1 MRFDEPLLAGRL
13 IRRYKRFLADVVLE
27 DGREVTAHCPN
38 SGSMKACVGPDWPV
52 RLSVSGNPRRKLP
65 YTLEMVHNGRC
76 WIGVNTM
83 RPNHLVREAVLAG
96 TVPELA
102 GYETVRG
109 EVPYAGDSRIDLLL
123 EGGGRRCFVE
133 VKNTTLVDDDG
144 HFIFPDAVT
153 MRGRKHLQA
162 LARTVEGGDRAVAFF
177 LVQRSDARVFRPA
190 EEIDPAFAQALQAA
204 AAAGVEVLA
213 YRAEVSPERIQVVE
227 RVPTT
232 LSG

>member
-1 MRFDEPLLAGRL
+1 MRFDTPLLAGRL

-52 RLSVSGNPRRKLP
+52 RLSVSDNPRRKLP

-83 RPNHLVREAVLAG
+83 RPNHLVREAMLAG
-96 TVPELA
+96 DVAELG
-102 GYETVRG
+102 GYEVVRN

-123 EGGGRRCFVE
+123 EGGRGRCFVE
-133 VKNTTLVDDDG
+133 VKNTTLVDGDG

-153 MRGRKHLQA
+153 ERGRKHLRA
-162 LARTVEGGDRAVAFF
+162 LIRTVAGGDRAVAFF
-177 LVQRSDARVFRPA
+177 LVQRADALVFRPA
-190 EEIDPAFAQALQAA
+190 EEIDPAFARTLREAV
-204 AAAGVEVLA
+204 AAGVEVLA

-227 RVPTT
+227 RLPST